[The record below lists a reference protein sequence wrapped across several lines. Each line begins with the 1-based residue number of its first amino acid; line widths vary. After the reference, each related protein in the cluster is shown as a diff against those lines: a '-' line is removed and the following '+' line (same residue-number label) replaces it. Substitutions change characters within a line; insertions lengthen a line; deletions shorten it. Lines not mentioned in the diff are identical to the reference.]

1 MIDFTN
7 IISKSWFWKIILFWI
22 PNKNVFIS
30 RFHNYIFINWSWL
43 WKGTLGNGC
52 RSTIAEC
59 QLSTTTLAKGGKLQ
73 CIKFKVAIFKF
84 QNFFLHECGK
94 RVRIRGYSGPYFPTF
109 GLNTERYGVS
119 LRTQCECG
127 KIRTRITPNTDTF
140 HAVRFI

>member
-59 QLSTTTLAKGGKLQ
+59 QLSTSTLAKGGKLQ

-84 QNFFLHECGK
+84 QNFFLHEYGHFSCSAFYLVILHLSIRWALMK
-94 RVRIRGYSGPYFPTF
+94 YRIKLLGATKIQGFYQDFY
-109 GLNTERYGVS
+109 RYN
-119 LRTQCECG
+119 LLLY
-127 KIRTRITPNTDTF
+127 P
-140 HAVRFI
+140 